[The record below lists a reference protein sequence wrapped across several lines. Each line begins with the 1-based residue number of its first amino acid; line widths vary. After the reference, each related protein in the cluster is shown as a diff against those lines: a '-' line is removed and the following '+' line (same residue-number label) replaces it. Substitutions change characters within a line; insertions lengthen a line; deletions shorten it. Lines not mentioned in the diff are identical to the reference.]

1 MWLFESLSVIT
12 TTLKNYL
19 AYLLKLNI
27 NIPYDSAIPPL
38 RIYPIERISTRM
50 FIAILFI
57 TAANWKLAN

>member
-1 MWLFESLSVIT
+1 MWLFESLSVVT

-27 NIPYDSAIPPL
+27 YIPYDSAIPPL
-38 RIYPIERISTRM
+38 GLYPIERISTRM

-57 TAANWKLAN
+57 IAANWKLAN